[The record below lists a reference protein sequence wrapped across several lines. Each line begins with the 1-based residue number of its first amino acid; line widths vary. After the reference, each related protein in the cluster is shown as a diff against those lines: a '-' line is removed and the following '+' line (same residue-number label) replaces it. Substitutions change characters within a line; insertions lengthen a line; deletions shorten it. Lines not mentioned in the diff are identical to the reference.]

1 MRFSSNRAELHIISV
16 DRSTSA
22 LPPVLESNEV
32 LAAHSVL
39 AIQLDSC

>member
-1 MRFSSNRAELHIISV
+1 MRFSSNRVELHIISV

-32 LAAHSVL
+32 LAALSLTRAEVKV
-39 AIQLDSC
+39 